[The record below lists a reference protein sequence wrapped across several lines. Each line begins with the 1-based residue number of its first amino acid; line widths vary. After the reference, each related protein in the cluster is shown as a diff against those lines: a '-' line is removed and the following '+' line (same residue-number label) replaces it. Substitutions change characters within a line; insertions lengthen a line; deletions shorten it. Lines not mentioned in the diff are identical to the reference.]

1 MGLGQTAQSGIA
13 DEATWVAKYVA
24 MGGNE
29 REGRGMYQRMKQ
41 AQENSP
47 YAVALPPK
55 ASDKLKDAHLSSDT
69 GNQPLFKKQV
79 IFNGHDPDEAS
90 PSAASVEADLFH
102 DLPIPPQQPQSQ
114 QATLPAQ
121 QDTPQKKKRGRPA
134 VNWSDRP
141 KRQGELD
148 LFQLS
153 LEIEEKP
160 AKDHNQ
166 LGVIATAM
174 IYASLPHSEIEG
186 AVFKRRNGDLS
197 LTILND
203 PDIGL
208 PYGKMPRLITAFLC
222 TEAKRTKEPVISLGR
237 SKNEFAKK
245 LGLGTGGGPRGDLTR
260 LTEQAKRLFTSHIT
274 LIGAPDSQFHWRN
287 VNLTDS
293 GLLLWNPHDPDAK
306 SPWESQLTLSQ
317 KFFDECIAH
326 SVPIDLRV
334 LHKLRSPL
342 AIDIY
347 IWMTYRYN
355 SISAPT
361 PISWKQLKWQFGANY
376 ADDEQGLKNF
386 ITSFKTCLRMVS
398 SVYREAKFRTTKD
411 TLTLLPSP
419 PHVLPSPD

>member
-24 MGGNE
+24 MGGDE

-293 GLLLWNPHDPDAK
+293 GMLLWNPHDPDAK

-419 PHVLPSPD
+419 PHVPPSPD

>member
-29 REGRGMYQRMKQ
+29 REGRGMYQRLKQ

-47 YAVALPPK
+47 LLDTHLRNAQEPHAPSPK
-55 ASDKLKDAHLSSDT
+55 AT
-69 GNQPLFKKQV
+69 
-79 IFNGHDPDEAS
+79 
-90 PSAASVEADLFH
+90 SVEANLFD
-102 DLPIPPQQPQSQ
+102 DLPAP
-114 QATLPAQ
+114 

-166 LGVIATAM
+166 LGLIATAM
-174 IYASLPHSEIEG
+174 IYASLPHSKIEG

-222 TEAKRTKEPVISLGR
+222 TEAKRTKEPVIFLGR

-293 GLLLWNPHDPDAK
+293 GMLLWNPHDPDTK

>member
-29 REGRGMYQRMKQ
+29 REGRGMYQRLKQ
-41 AQENSP
+41 AQDNSP
-47 YAVALPPK
+47 LLDTHLRNAQEPHAPSPK
-55 ASDKLKDAHLSSDT
+55 AASIEA
-69 GNQPLFKKQV
+69 NLF
-79 IFNGHDPDEAS
+79 D
-90 PSAASVEADLFH
+90 
-102 DLPIPPQQPQSQ
+102 DLPAP
-114 QATLPAQ
+114 
-121 QDTPQKKKRGRPA
+121 QDTPQKKRGRPA

-166 LGVIATAM
+166 LGLIATAM

-222 TEAKRTKEPVISLGR
+222 TEAKRTKEPVIFLGR

-245 LGLGTGGGPRGDLTR
+245 LGLSTGGGPRGDLTR

-293 GLLLWNPHDPDAK
+293 GMLLWNPHNPDTK

>member
-47 YAVALPPK
+47 FSVALPPR
-55 ASDKLKDAHLSSDT
+55 ATDQLDTHLR
-69 GNQPLFKKQV
+69 NAQEP
-79 IFNGHDPDEAS
+79 HAPS
-90 PSAASVEADLFH
+90 PKAASVEADLFD
-102 DLPIPPQQPQSQ
+102 DLPTPPQQ
-114 QATLPAQ
+114 AALPAP
-121 QDTPQKKKRGRPA
+121 QDAPQKKKRGRPA

-141 KRQGELD
+141 KSQGELD

-293 GLLLWNPHDPDAK
+293 GMLLWNPHDPDAK

>member
-24 MGGNE
+24 MGGDE

-55 ASDKLKDAHLSSDT
+55 ASDKLKEAHLSSDT

-208 PYGKMPRLITAFLC
+208 PYGEDR
-222 TEAKRTKEPVISLGR
+222 KR
-237 SKNEFAKK
+237 
-245 LGLGTGGGPRGDLTR
+245 
-260 LTEQAKRLFTSHIT
+260 
-274 LIGAPDSQFHWRN
+274 
-287 VNLTDS
+287 
-293 GLLLWNPHDPDAK
+293 
-306 SPWESQLTLSQ
+306 
-317 KFFDECIAH
+317 
-326 SVPIDLRV
+326 
-334 LHKLRSPL
+334 
-342 AIDIY
+342 
-347 IWMTYRYN
+347 
-355 SISAPT
+355 
-361 PISWKQLKWQFGANY
+361 
-376 ADDEQGLKNF
+376 
-386 ITSFKTCLRMVS
+386 
-398 SVYREAKFRTTKD
+398 
-411 TLTLLPSP
+411 
-419 PHVLPSPD
+419 HV

>member
-47 YAVALPPK
+47 FSVALPPR
-55 ASDKLKDAHLSSDT
+55 ATDQLDTHLR
-69 GNQPLFKKQV
+69 NAQEP
-79 IFNGHDPDEAS
+79 HAPS
-90 PSAASVEADLFH
+90 PKAASVEADLFD
-102 DLPIPPQQPQSQ
+102 DLPTPPQQ
-114 QATLPAQ
+114 AALPAP
-121 QDTPQKKKRGRPA
+121 QDAPQKKKRGRPA

-141 KRQGELD
+141 KSQGELD

-293 GLLLWNPHDPDAK
+293 GMLLWNPHDPDAK

-326 SVPIDLRV
+326 SVPIDLRL

>member
-24 MGGNE
+24 MGGDE

-69 GNQPLFKKQV
+69 GNQPFFKKQV

-293 GLLLWNPHDPDAK
+293 GMLLWNPHDPDAK

>member
-47 YAVALPPK
+47 FSVALPPR
-55 ASDKLKDAHLSSDT
+55 ATDQLDTHLR
-69 GNQPLFKKQV
+69 NAQEP
-79 IFNGHDPDEAS
+79 HAPS
-90 PSAASVEADLFH
+90 PKAASVEADLFD
-102 DLPIPPQQPQSQ
+102 DLPTPPQQ
-114 QATLPAQ
+114 AALPAP
-121 QDTPQKKKRGRPA
+121 QDAPQKKKRGRPA

-293 GLLLWNPHDPDAK
+293 GMLLWNPHDPDAK

>member
-24 MGGNE
+24 MGGDE

-55 ASDKLKDAHLSSDT
+55 ASDKLKEAHLSSDT

-293 GLLLWNPHDPDAK
+293 GMLLWNPHDPDAK

>member
-24 MGGNE
+24 MGGDE

-293 GLLLWNPHDPDAK
+293 GMLLWNPHDPDAK

>member
-24 MGGNE
+24 YGGNE
-29 REGRGMYQRMKQ
+29 REGRWMYQRMKQ
-41 AQENSP
+41 AQEKSP
-47 YAVALPPK
+47 FSVALPPK
-55 ASDKLKDAHLSSDT
+55 ATDQLDT
-69 GNQPLFKKQV
+69 NLRNAQEP
-79 IFNGHDPDEAS
+79 HAPS
-90 PSAASVEADLFH
+90 PKTASVEADLFD
-102 DLPIPPQQPQSQ
+102 DLPTPPQPPQQ
-114 QATLPAQ
+114 AALPAP
-121 QDTPQKKKRGRPA
+121 QDAPQKKKRGRPA

-287 VNLTDS
+287 VTMTDS
-293 GLLLWNPHDPDAK
+293 GMLLWNPHDPDAK

-376 ADDEQGLKNF
+376 ADHEQGLKNF
-386 ITSFKTCLRMVS
+386 ITNFKTCLRMVS
-398 SVYREAKFRTTKD
+398 SVYREAKFRTTKG
-411 TLTLLPSP
+411 TLILLPSP

>member
-47 YAVALPPK
+47 FSVALPPR
-55 ASDKLKDAHLSSDT
+55 ATDQLDTHLR
-69 GNQPLFKKQV
+69 NAQEP
-79 IFNGHDPDEAS
+79 HAPS
-90 PSAASVEADLFH
+90 PKAASVEADLFD
-102 DLPIPPQQPQSQ
+102 DLPTPPQQ
-114 QATLPAQ
+114 AALPAP
-121 QDTPQKKKRGRPA
+121 QDAPQKKKRGRPA

-141 KRQGELD
+141 KSQGELD

-186 AVFKRRNGDLS
+186 AVFKRRNGDLT

-293 GLLLWNPHDPDAK
+293 GMLLWNPHDPDAK

>member
-47 YAVALPPK
+47 FSVALPPR
-55 ASDKLKDAHLSSDT
+55 ATDQLDTHLR
-69 GNQPLFKKQV
+69 NAQEP
-79 IFNGHDPDEAS
+79 HAPS
-90 PSAASVEADLFH
+90 PKTASVEADLFD
-102 DLPIPPQQPQSQ
+102 DLPTPPQPPQQ
-114 QATLPAQ
+114 AGLPAP
-121 QDTPQKKKRGRPA
+121 QDAPQKKKRGRPA

-293 GLLLWNPHDPDAK
+293 GMLLWNPHDPDAK